1 MEINAVHLGTEMNNR
16 VSNIPIQK
24 NNDYKEL
31 LNKLTGVDLANEIQ
45 QKYNI
50 TLEVGSISNCQQL
63 FETYDI
69 RCMNY
74 VNISPETLLKM
85 EKNPALKHK
94 ILNCIEEFC
103 SPQEQAKVKALQ
115 PPVKSSGM
123 ILYPDGS
130 ALYWL
135 ESYPNDLGKEHN
147 KKMIVTESTIQNV
160 LITYDETGYSTTVKT

>member
-1 MEINAVHLGTEMNNR
+1 
-16 VSNIPIQK
+16 
-24 NNDYKEL
+24 
-31 LNKLTGVDLANEIQ
+31 
-45 QKYNI
+45 
-50 TLEVGSISNCQQL
+50 
-63 FETYDI
+63 
-69 RCMNY
+69 
-74 VNISPETLLKM
+74 M